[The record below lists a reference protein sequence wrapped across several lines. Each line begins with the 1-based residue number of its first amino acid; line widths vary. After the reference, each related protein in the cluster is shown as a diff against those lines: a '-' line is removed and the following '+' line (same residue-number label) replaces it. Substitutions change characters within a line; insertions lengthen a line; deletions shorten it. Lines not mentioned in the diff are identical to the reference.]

1 MKANKITNPAGQS
14 KELHNWELWDLKKR
28 FESSSTYISW
38 KGNRLGANVEVFLD
52 EMGYKIE
59 RLI

>member
-14 KELHNWELWDLKKR
+14 KELHNWELYEMKR
-28 FESSSTYISW
+28 SFERTTTYITW
-38 KGNRLGANVEVFLD
+38 KGNRMGANVDDFLL
-52 EMGYKIE
+52 ESGYKIE